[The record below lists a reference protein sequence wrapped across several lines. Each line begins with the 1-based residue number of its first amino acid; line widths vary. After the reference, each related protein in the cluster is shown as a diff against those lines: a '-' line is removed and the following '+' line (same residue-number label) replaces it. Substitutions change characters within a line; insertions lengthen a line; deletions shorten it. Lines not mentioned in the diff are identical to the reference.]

1 MTLLLIY
8 RKLLSFYY
16 DDQRILRLGIVAPIL
31 TRLDVYL
38 DQINI
43 NPPEEWKDTTRKKR
57 YPLEKFEKLT
67 SELRTEIYNS

>member
-38 DQINI
+38 DQINKNLQKNGKI
-43 NPPEEWKDTTRKKR
+43 LRERKD
-57 YPLEKFEKLT
+57 
-67 SELRTEIYNS
+67 IH